1 LAAIEV
7 DTLEKSYGNLKAVDG
22 ISFTVNE
29 GEVFSLLG
37 PNGAGKTTTIEVLEG
52 LRDLD
57 KGKVKVLGYD
67 PWHDGYELHK
77 KIGVIPQ
84 GFKFLDYPTPKEAI
98 NYYGTLFGVK
108 VDADELLKRVIL
120 EDAANTW
127 FQNLSG
133 GQKQKLGMALSLV
146 NDPKMVFLD
155 EPTTGLD
162 PQARRAVWEV
172 IRKLK
177 GEGRTVMLTTHYLEE
192 AEELADKVAIMDHG
206 HIVAMG
212 TVSEIEAKYGSGQK
226 LSVKGNMKL
235 VTYLKENTHLQT
247 EWDVNGTVSI
257 HLRDKDDAIVA
268 LGAIEE
274 SEADWRDL
282 VVRRDSLED
291 IFLRLVGPEGKEAG
305 EGK

>member
-1 LAAIEV
+1 MSAIQV
-7 DTLEKSYGNLKAVDG
+7 DGLEKSYGNLKAVDG
-22 ISFTVNE
+22 ISFSVNE

-57 KGKVKVLGYD
+57 KGKVSVLGFD
-67 PWHDGYELHK
+67 PWHDGYNLHE

-98 NYYGTLFGVK
+98 NYYASLFGVK
-108 VDADELLKRVIL
+108 VDANELLRRVIL

-146 NDPKMVFLD
+146 NDPKLVFLD

-192 AEELADKVAIMDHG
+192 AEELADKVAIMNHG
-206 HIVAMG
+206 RIVAMG
-212 TVSEIEAKYGSGQK
+212 TVSDIETKYGSGQK
-226 LSVKGNMKL
+226 LSVKGSMQL
-235 VTYLKENTHLQT
+235 VNYLKENTRLQT

-257 HLRDKDDAIVA
+257 HLRDKDDALVA

-274 SEADWRDL
+274 SGTDWRDL

-291 IFLRLVGPEGKEAG
+291 IFLRLVGPEAKEGG
-305 EGK
+305 ESK

>member
-1 LAAIEV
+1 MSAIQV
-7 DTLEKSYGNLKAVDG
+7 DGLEKSYGSLKAVDG
-22 ISFTVNE
+22 ISFSVNK

-57 KGKVKVLGYD
+57 QGKVSVLGFD
-67 PWHDGYELHK
+67 PWHDGYALHR

-98 NYYGTLFGVK
+98 NYYGVLFGVK
-108 VDADELLKRVIL
+108 VDADALLRRVIL

-127 FQNLSG
+127 FQHLSG
-133 GQKQKLGMALSLV
+133 GQRQKLGMALSLV
-146 NDPKMVFLD
+146 NNPELVFLD

-192 AEELADKVAIMDHG
+192 AEELADKVAIMNHG
-206 HIVAMG
+206 KIVAAG
-212 TVSEIEAKYGSGQK
+212 TTSEIESKYGSGQK
-226 LSVKGNMKL
+226 MMVKSTRQLFDYLRQNSKL
-235 VTYLKENTHLQT
+235 QA
-247 EWDVNGTVSI
+247 EWEGDSTVSI
-257 HLRDKDDAIVA
+257 RLRDKRDALVA

-274 SEADWRDL
+274 SGVAWSDL
-282 VVRRDSLED
+282 AVRRDSLED
-291 IFLRLVGPEGKEAG
+291 VFLRLIGEEAKDGKEG
-305 EGK
+305 E

>member
-7 DTLEKSYGNLKAVDG
+7 DALEKSYGNLKAVDG

-108 VDADELLKRVIL
+108 VDANELLKRVIL
-120 EDAANTW
+120 EDAANIW

-212 TVSEIEAKYGSGQK
+212 TVSDIEGKYGSGQK
-226 LSVKGNMKL
+226 LSVKGNMQL
-235 VTYLKENTHLQT
+235 VTYLKENTHLQP

-274 SEADWRDL
+274 SGADWRDL

-291 IFLRLVGPEGKEAG
+291 IFLRLVGPAGKEAE